1 MFENIIIFLQKM
13 SSGKNFSFNG
23 FKLSKSQSSQLP
35 DKSAA
40 AAPYQT
46 SAKPS
51 YGSSFSRQHKTEE
64 E

>member
-1 MFENIIIFLQKM
+1 M